1 MILKLERN
9 GQVLDQKAIV
19 VLGDVNGDG
28 EIDVTDA
35 SKVVG
40 HFFDIVKLTDAAFV
54 SGDVNGDG
62 EIDVSD
68 ASMMVNHFLE
78 NINIFG
84 N

>member
-1 MILKLERN
+1 M
-9 GQVLDQKAIV
+9 
-19 VLGDVNGDG
+19 
-28 EIDVTDA
+28 
-35 SKVVG
+35 
-40 HFFDIVKLTDAAFV
+40 TDAAFV